1 MRRESRANQAALR
14 RAVWASV
21 ALHGV
26 AACVFLLFLR
36 TGEEPKA
43 RQGRIDT
50 HAADEP
56 QVRMHL
62 TLDEAPVSMAA
73 PPQPPSQAA
82 PESKIVKPVEAPAP
96 ALPNGPVAPAT
107 PRTLPPE
114 LLALL
119 RKPAVQVSGGMP
131 EVPAA
136 PAPPGT
142 AATDPNVKPAGGT
155 TGSAPAGTS
164 VRAIHGALKPEQTVV
179 YVLDSS
185 GSMGA
190 AGKFDAARAALL
202 ATLRRQPPT
211 ARFQVIV
218 YAGSAVPLLTSDN
231 RGLPATAANIQAAA
245 EKLAALEPRGQSSHL
260 AAVRAALAFRPDV
273 ILILTDA
280 DDLAPAALKK
290 LLASAPKPVPVCVA
304 RATPEGVGPPREVK

>member
-1 MRRESRANQAALR
+1 LR

-21 ALHGV
+21 ALHALV
-26 AACVFLLFLR
+26 ACALVLLQR
-36 TGEEPKA
+36 TGEEPKP
-43 RQGRIDT
+43 RQRRIDT

-62 TLDEAPVSMAA
+62 TLDETPVSVAA
-73 PPQPPSQAA
+73 PPQPP
-82 PESKIVKPVEAPAP
+82 P
-96 ALPNGPVAPAT
+96 PAT
-107 PRTLPPE
+107 PQAATAPPSSPPLPAKPFAPSPPQTLPPK
-114 LLALL
+114 LMALI
-119 RKPAVQVSGGMP
+119 RKPAAQASGGVP

-136 PAPPGT
+136 PTPPGT
-142 AATDPNVKPAGGT
+142 TVTDPNVKPVGGT
-155 TGSAPAGTS
+155 TGAGPEVSTP
-164 VRAIHGALKPEQTVV
+164 AIHGPLKPEQTVV

-202 ATLRRQPPT
+202 ATLRQQPPT
-211 ARFQVIV
+211 VRFQVIV

-231 RGLPATAANIQAAA
+231 RGLPATAANIRAAA

-260 AAVRAALAFRPDV
+260 EAVRAALAFRPDV

-280 DDLAPAALKK
+280 DDLAPAALKRV
-290 LLASAPKPVPVCVA
+290 LAAAPKPVPVCVA
-304 RATPEGVGPPREVK
+304 RVTAERVGPPREVK